1 VEMLRRRRARELLY
15 GLDLQ
20 LDISRG
26 LYRREAAMA
35 RTRIVLRPW
44 ERRLG
49 KGRSRNRCKTPD
61 RSTGER
67 ARRLHARG
75 PLNESDL
82 QLGILGDLY
91 RMEVEVNRMHIVPGS

>member
-1 VEMLRRRRARELLY
+1 MEMLRRRRARELLY

-26 LYRREAAMA
+26 LYRREAEMA
-35 RTRIVLRPW
+35 RTRIVLQSW
-44 ERRLG
+44 EHRWG
-49 KGRSRNRCKTPD
+49 KGRSRNRCTTLD

-67 ARRLHARG
+67 VRRLHARE

-91 RMEVEVNRMHIVPGS
+91 RMEVGVDRMHIVPGS